1 VKIKKKGIIEAVM
14 EADLDPE
21 DCIRWNYSGRGM
33 YGKECFGFVGSE
45 GEFGRLMVELTAII
59 GVEEARQ
66 LTNSMV
72 TDNMGLRVIFYF
84 PGVEVV
90 LDD

>member
-1 VKIKKKGIIEAVM
+1 MKIKKEDIIEAVM

-21 DCIRWNYSGRGM
+21 DCIRWNHSGRGM
-33 YGKECFGFVGSE
+33 YGKECFGLIGDAA
-45 GEFGRLMVELTAII
+45 EFGRLIVELTVMI
-59 GVEEARQ
+59 GADDTRR
-66 LTNSMV
+66 LTNFMV

-90 LDD
+90 E